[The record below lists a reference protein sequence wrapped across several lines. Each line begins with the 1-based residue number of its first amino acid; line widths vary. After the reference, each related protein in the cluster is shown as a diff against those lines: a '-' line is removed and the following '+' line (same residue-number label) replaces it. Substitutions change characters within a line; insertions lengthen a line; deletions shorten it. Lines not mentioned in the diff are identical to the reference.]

1 MVRPLGVILAGGLAR
16 RMGGGDKSLLS
27 LGASSRVLDQVIAR
41 LGAQVDQMVLNANGD
56 PERFDEFGLPVVAD
70 SSDGFLGPLA
80 GVLAGLDYAADHGF
94 DHIVSVAAD
103 TPFFPTDLVSAL
115 ETATKHMDV
124 PIALAATKIEGG
136 KTVRH
141 PTFGLWHV
149 ALREDLRSALQD
161 GLRKVVLWTDQ
172 HGAETHVFDSGE
184 IDPFF
189 NINTPE
195 DLELAN
201 KMMETLA

>member
-1 MVRPLGVILAGGLAR
+1 MDRPLGVILAGGLAR

-27 LGASSRVLDQVIAR
+27 LGASCRVLDHVIAR
-41 LGAQVDQMVLNANGD
+41 LGTQVDRMVLNANGD
-56 PERFDEFGLPVVAD
+56 PARFDEFGLPVVSD
-70 SSDGFLGPLA
+70 SLDGFLGPLA
-80 GVLAGLDYAADHGF
+80 GVLAGLDYAAEHGF

-115 ETATKHMDV
+115 DTASSHMDV
-124 PIALAATKIEGG
+124 PIALAATKIDGG

-141 PTFGLWHV
+141 PTFGLWPV

-201 KMMETLA
+201 KMMETLS